1 MLRKLAV
8 TLLVGATLAGTV
20 SEASA
25 NWARRGWGCASRSGW
40 GPFGGWGMSGVGLYG
55 QGFDLG
61 YGLSYPNY
69 GDNAYP
75 YESYTTS
82 AYPRY
87 ARTYRYGGCW

>member
-1 MLRKLAV
+1 MLRKIAV

-25 NWARRGWGCASRSGW
+25 YWARRGWGCASRSGW

-61 YGLSYPNY
+61 YVSWYPSDGGY
-69 GDNAYP
+69 GYAYP
-75 YESYTTS
+75 TYTTTS
-82 AYPRY
+82 
-87 ARTYRYGGCW
+87 RYGGCR